1 MELRRDQETAFFGY
15 FYVLHKAA
23 ATPMDAFDMLSTK
36 FSTKFVDKYERAG
49 IQFSSIQELI

>member
-23 ATPMDAFDMLSTK
+23 ATPMDAFGALSTK
-36 FSTKFVDKYERAG
+36 FSTNR
-49 IQFSSIQELI
+49 